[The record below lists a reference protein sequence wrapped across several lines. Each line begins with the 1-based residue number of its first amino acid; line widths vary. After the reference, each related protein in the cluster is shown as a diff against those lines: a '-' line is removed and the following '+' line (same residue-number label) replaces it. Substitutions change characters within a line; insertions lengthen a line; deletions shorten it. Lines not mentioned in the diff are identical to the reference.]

1 MRTLFGIGA
10 IGETIKGIQQTL
22 TQAGFDTKGADG
34 FYGQNTATAVMAF
47 QSARSLAVTGTL
59 EDGSWQLL
67 MQRPVPTVGDRCL
80 QLTANFEGHGFGLA
94 MGNFDGAL
102 LTWGIIGFTMASGE
116 VQSIVLA
123 VNQSSPGS
131 VQEAFGS
138 SMPELLKLM
147 EASKADQQTWADEHT
162 LPNGGLAQ
170 PWRTMFATFGSFPEV
185 QQEQLKHVRDDYL
198 NPAIQTAKK
207 LGFTTELG
215 LALCFDIHVQNGGI
229 KRAAMARIQQQSQP
243 NIAEADLRQIVAN
256 AVADV
261 ARLKFRE
268 DVRRRKLTVATGQ
281 GSVHGHNFDLEN
293 WGLSDQFDA
302 EELSQVSLRVSA

>member
-34 FYGQNTATAVMAF
+34 FYGPKTATAVRAY
-47 QSARSLAVTGTL
+47 QSARPLAVNGSL

-94 MGNFDGAL
+94 VGNFDGAL

-138 SMPELLKLM
+138 FVPELLKLM

-229 KRAAMARIQQQSQP
+229 KRAAMARIQQQS

-281 GSVHGHNFDLEN
+281 GSVHGHNYALEN